1 MKTIITALAI
11 GSVIVISGCNKT
23 KKVSSS
29 AAVTHADPQEMEVE
43 VEVEGGEIVVMIN
56 GEEQS
61 IDFSKILGDINLDD
75 LGGEVNI
82 AVVATSDEEGG
93 KPMFWVQGSPE
104 GMHESHMMQ
113 MRGDRGHG
121 GQGGPPQEM
130 REHMR
135 GDRGQG
141 GQGGPPQ
148 EMREHMRGDR
158 GHGGQ
163 GGPPQEMRE
172 HMMQMRGDRGHG
184 ERRDRGNSHEGRN
197 EDGRH
202 EAGEMEEV
210 HQFIGELEILEVIS
224 NHMNA
229 SSMSMLGLS
238 MIRESLEGE
247 DRLEALETI
256 ISKAPKGSTTRNAA
270 IITAIETLHELDMAD
285 EATDLMID
293 LVLSN

>member
-1 MKTIITALAI
+1 
-11 GSVIVISGCNKT
+11 
-23 KKVSSS
+23 
-29 AAVTHADPQEMEVE
+29 Q
-43 VEVEGGEIVVMIN
+43 
-56 GEEQS
+56 
-61 IDFSKILGDINLDD
+61 
-75 LGGEVNI
+75 
-82 AVVATSDEEGG
+82 
-93 KPMFWVQGSPE
+93 
-104 GMHESHMMQ
+104 
-113 MRGDRGHG
+113 
-121 GQGGPPQEM
+121 
-130 REHMR
+130 
-135 GDRGQG
+135 
-141 GQGGPPQ
+141 
-148 EMREHMRGDR
+148 
-158 GHGGQ
+158 GGQ

>member
-61 IDFSKILGDINLDD
+61 IDLSKILGDINLDD

-93 KPMFWVQGSPE
+93 KPMFWMQGSPE
-104 GMHESHMMQ
+104 GAHGSHMMQ

-135 GDRGQG
+135 GD
-141 GQGGPPQ
+141 
-148 EMREHMRGDR
+148 
-158 GHGGQ
+158 
-163 GGPPQEMRE
+163 
-172 HMMQMRGDRGHG
+172 
-184 ERRDRGNSHEGRN
+184 
-197 EDGRH
+197 
-202 EAGEMEEV
+202 
-210 HQFIGELEILEVIS
+210 
-224 NHMNA
+224 
-229 SSMSMLGLS
+229 
-238 MIRESLEGE
+238 
-247 DRLEALETI
+247 
-256 ISKAPKGSTTRNAA
+256 
-270 IITAIETLHELDMAD
+270 
-285 EATDLMID
+285 
-293 LVLSN
+293 

>member
-130 REHMR
+130 REHM
-135 GDRGQG
+135 
-141 GQGGPPQ
+141 
-148 EMREHMRGDR
+148 
-158 GHGGQ
+158 
-163 GGPPQEMRE
+163 
-172 HMMQMRGDRGHG
+172 MQMRGDRGHG

-270 IITAIETLHELDMAD
+270 IITAIETLHELYMAD
-285 EATDLMID
+285 EATGLMID